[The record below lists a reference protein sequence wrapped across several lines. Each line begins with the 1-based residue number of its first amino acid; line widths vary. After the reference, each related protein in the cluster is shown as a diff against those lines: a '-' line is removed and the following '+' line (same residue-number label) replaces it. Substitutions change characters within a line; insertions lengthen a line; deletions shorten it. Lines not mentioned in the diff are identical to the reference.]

1 MAQAA
6 YVYTYTGNNFD
17 VIQDD
22 VFGTYPGTY
31 DRTIS
36 VSANF
41 TLSSLIPADSTFAD
55 FLALVTEWTVFDG
68 RKQLTTANSTL
79 VRFKSRNRRRW
90 HCLNGRPWETHP
102 ESAPQTRCGA
112 GNRLKGGRSPLLYL
126 RARRLTASSSK

>member
-1 MAQAA
+1 MSASMAQAA
-6 YVYTYTGNNFD
+6 YAYTYTGNNFD

-31 DRTIS
+31 ETTIS

-41 TLSSLIPADSTFAD
+41 TLSSLISADSTFAD

-79 VRFKSRNRRRW
+79 EQ
-90 HCLNGRPWETHP
+90 PII
-102 ESAPQTRCGA
+102 
-112 GNRLKGGRSPLLYL
+112 
-126 RARRLTASSSK
+126 